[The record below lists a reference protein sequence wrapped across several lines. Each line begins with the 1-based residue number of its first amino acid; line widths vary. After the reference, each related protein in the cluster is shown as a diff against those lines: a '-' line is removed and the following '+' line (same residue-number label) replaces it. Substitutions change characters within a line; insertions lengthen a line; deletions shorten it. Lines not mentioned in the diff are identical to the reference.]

1 MKRPGQNDIV
11 LSLAGHDEGKLFL
24 VVAAEG
30 ERILLC
36 DGKNRRLVN
45 PKCKSP
51 KHVRLVERLEQSPL
65 TDKEIRTTLALAAKR
80 YAAAK
85 EEEHHGER

>member
-1 MKRPGQNDIV
+1 MKRPGPYDIV
-11 LSLAGHDEGKLFL
+11 LSIAGHDEGKLF
-24 VVAAEG
+24 VVIAAEG

-36 DGKNRRLVN
+36 DGKNRRLDN

-51 KHVRLVERLEQSPL
+51 KHVRLVKRLEERPL
-65 TDKEIRTTLALAAKR
+65 TDKEIRTTLALAAAKR
-80 YAAAK
+80 AAEK